1 MIALGFL
8 RTIGVRG
15 GLAIL
20 LGIAAIF
27 CYLKWGIW
35 RDKYDTLSGQATTV
49 LIATREASD
58 NPDLKWEDTA
68 RQINELDASLTGWKN
83 TAQLQSGAIDA
94 MGDETKRLQAEN
106 AVLSAKVAA
115 LNKKRDSLIAKLNN
129 DALDPGDRADCWA
142 QIKAADEALNVLYRE
157 NF

>member
-27 CYLKWGIW
+27 CYLKWGTW
-35 RDKYDTLSGQATTV
+35 KDKYDTLSGQATTV

-94 MGDETKRLQAEN
+94 MGEETKRLQAEN

-142 QIKAADEALNVLYRE
+142 QIKAADDALNVLYRE
-157 NF
+157 GF

>member
-1 MIALGFL
+1 MIALGLL
-8 RTIGVRG
+8 RSIGVRG

-20 LGIAAIF
+20 LGVAAIF
-27 CYLKWGIW
+27 CYLKWGTW
-35 RDKYDTLSGQATTV
+35 KDKYDTLSGQATTV

-94 MGDETKRLQAEN
+94 MGEETKRLQAEN

-157 NF
+157 GF